1 MSLSIQ
7 SLYASHGRKPV
18 LTNVT
23 AQLEPGRITALIGP
37 NGTGKSTLLKAV
49 SGLMPATGEVTL
61 NGEVL
66 HAPRRREIFSYMPQ
80 DSGAQ
85 SSISVFE
92 VVLLGRMRSLG
103 LSVPQEL
110 QDEVEA
116 TLARFGIAHLAARA
130 LDQISGG
137 QRQMVFLAQAMFRR
151 PEVLL
156 LDEPT
161 AALDMRHQLVVL
173 ETVKETVQSR
183 NMIAVIALHDLNLV
197 AQFADH
203 VICLSDGRLNGEGT
217 CAEVLTPERLAAIYG
232 VHAEVST
239 NDRGDLRIRPIRP
252 V

>member
-7 SLYASHGRKPV
+7 SLYASHGRKPI
-18 LTNVT
+18 LTDVSAT
-23 AQLEPGRITALIGP
+23 LEPGRITALIGP
-37 NGTGKSTLLKAV
+37 NGTGKSTLLKAI
-49 SGLMPATGEVTL
+49 SGLMPSTGEVTL
-61 NGEVL
+61 NGETL
-66 HAPRRREIFSYMPQ
+66 HAPRRREVFAYMPQ

-103 LSVPQEL
+103 LSVPQAL

-173 ETVKETVQSR
+173 ETVLETVQSR

-203 VICLSDGRLNGEGT
+203 VVCLSEGRLHAQGT
-217 CAEVLTPERLAAIYG
+217 CPEVLTPERLATIYG

-239 NDRGDLRIRPIRP
+239 SDQGDLRIRTIRP

>member
-7 SLYASHGRKPV
+7 SLYASHGRKPI
-18 LTNVT
+18 LTDVS
-23 AQLEPGRITALIGP
+23 ARIEPGQITALIGP
-37 NGTGKSTLLKAV
+37 NGTGKSTLLKAI
-49 SGLMPATGEVTL
+49 SGLLPATGTVTL
-61 NGEVL
+61 NGDVQN
-66 HAPRRREIFSYMPQ
+66 APKRREAFAYMPQ

-103 LSVPQEL
+103 LSVPQAL

-116 TLARFGIAHLAARA
+116 TLARFGIAHLADRA

-173 ETVKETVQSR
+173 DAVQETVRRQ

-197 AQFADH
+197 AQFAQH
-203 VICLSDGRLNGEGT
+203 VICLSGGRVAAEGS
-217 CAEVLTPERLAAIYG
+217 CVEVLTPERLAALYG

-239 NDRGDLRIRPIRP
+239 NAQGDLRIRPIRP

>member
-1 MSLSIQ
+1 MSLLIQ
-7 SLYASHGRKPV
+7 SLYASHGRKPI
-18 LTNVT
+18 LTDVST
-23 AQLEPGRITALIGP
+23 TLEPGRITALIGP
-37 NGTGKSTLLKAV
+37 NGTGKSTLLKAI
-49 SGLMPATGEVTL
+49 SGLLPAIGTVTL
-61 NGEVL
+61 NGELL
-66 HAPRRREIFSYMPQ
+66 HAPKRREIFAYMPQ

-103 LSVPQEL
+103 LSVPQAL
-110 QDEVEA
+110 QTEVDA
-116 TLARFGIAHLAARA
+116 TLARFGIAHLADRV

-173 ETVKETVQSR
+173 ETVQETVRNR

-203 VICLSDGRLNGEGT
+203 VVCLSKGQINAQGT
-217 CAEVLTPERLAAIYG
+217 CEEVLTPERLAAIYG

-239 NDRGDLRIRPIRP
+239 NHKGDLRIRPIRP